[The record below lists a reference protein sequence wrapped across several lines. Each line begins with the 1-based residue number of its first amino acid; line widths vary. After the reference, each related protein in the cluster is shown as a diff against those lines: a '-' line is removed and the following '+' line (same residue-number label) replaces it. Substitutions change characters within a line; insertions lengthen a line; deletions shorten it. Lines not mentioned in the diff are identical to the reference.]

1 MLCPE
6 CRCEMETG
14 FLHVNG
20 VRYPIQW
27 FPKEIFYQ
35 KAFLP
40 LTRQGTEKAGGVA
53 VPLDQGGLLPHIEA
67 YVCRECKKIVM
78 NYE

>member
-6 CRCEMETG
+6 CRCEMESG

-27 FPKEIFYQ
+27 FPKDVFFK
-35 KAFLP
+35 KAFMP
-40 LTRQGTEKAGGVA
+40 LTKQGTEQAGGVA

-67 YVCRECKKIVM
+67 YVCKECKKLVI